1 MDDAVDAVSK
11 LIYEYA
17 ARVDAGDFDGVA
29 ALFEHATYRGV
40 VDEETVSNFSGV
52 DEVRACFEGMVMR
65 YDDGTPRTKHVTTN
79 VAVDA
84 DEAGGTAT
92 ARSYFTVLQGVEG
105 APLQI
110 IVAGR
115 YYDTFER
122 VDGDWRFTDRLIYSD
137 LIGDLSRHLKVNPLA

>member
-1 MDDAVDAVSK
+1 MDDAIDAVTK

-29 ALFEHATYRGV
+29 AMFEHATYRGV
-40 VDEETVSNFSGV
+40 VDENTVSSFSGI

-79 VAVDA
+79 VVVDV
-84 DEAGGTAT
+84 DEAAGTAT
-92 ARSYFTVLQGVEG
+92 SRSYFTVLQGVEG

-115 YYDTFER
+115 YYDGFAR
-122 VDGDWRFTDRLIYSD
+122 VDGEWRFADRLIYSD
-137 LIGDLSRHLKVNPLA
+137 LIGDLSRHLKINPLS

>member
-1 MDDAVDAVSK
+1 
-11 LIYEYA
+11 
-17 ARVDAGDFDGVA
+17 
-29 ALFEHATYRGV
+29 
-40 VDEETVSNFSGV
+40 
-52 DEVRACFEGMVMR
+52 MVMR

-84 DEAGGTAT
+84 DEAAGTAT

-115 YYDTFER
+115 YYDAFER